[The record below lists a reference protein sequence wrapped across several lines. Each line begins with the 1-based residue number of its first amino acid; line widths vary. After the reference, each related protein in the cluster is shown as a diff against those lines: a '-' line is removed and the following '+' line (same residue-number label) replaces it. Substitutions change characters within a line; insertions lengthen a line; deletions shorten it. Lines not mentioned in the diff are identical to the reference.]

1 MWFGCFTVCWQLNT
15 CKIEFQATE
24 IFSRHLPYP
33 ASVMNL
39 EIWHQVPL
47 YCTFPSRET
56 GVNCWIFMDQRWTE
70 TLNYWNDSSIPC
82 SLWGAFLR
90 VKMSHSSSLLASAR
104 SVICEGPSK
113 KPHKVLS
120 LSGVD
125 WKLLLVGIWN
135 SLALVAWE
143 TGAALRR
150 KRGDASVHM
159 YSFDE
164 AAVVY
169 QDIQGRLSNDWFV
182 LTALLSLVHQPQIS
196 ASSSTFFFFF

>member
-1 MWFGCFTVCWQLNT
+1 MRG
-15 CKIEFQATE
+15 
-24 IFSRHLPYP
+24 
-33 ASVMNL
+33 
-39 EIWHQVPL
+39 
-47 YCTFPSRET
+47 TF
-56 GVNCWIFMDQRWTE
+56 
-70 TLNYWNDSSIPC
+70 
-82 SLWGAFLR
+82 
-90 VKMSHSSSLLASAR
+90 
-104 SVICEGPSK
+104 K

-196 ASSSTFFFFF
+196 ASSSTFFFFFYFFLSFFLKNKQQNHWHHFHVPSKWDEDHLPSVLHSSTPTLHFLCPSSSIPSE